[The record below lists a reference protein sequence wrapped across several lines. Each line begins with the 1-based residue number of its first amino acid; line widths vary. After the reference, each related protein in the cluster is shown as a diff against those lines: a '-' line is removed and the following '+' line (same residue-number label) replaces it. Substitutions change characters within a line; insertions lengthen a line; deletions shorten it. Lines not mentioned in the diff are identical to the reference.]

1 MSRIEKAVK
10 EYETRT
16 DKNKGNFNQKDLI
29 ELLSMSNDKYELMF
43 NSIAAA
49 YIIGYR
55 AAMREKKGK

>member
-1 MSRIEKAVK
+1 MGRIEKAVFD
-10 EYETRT
+10 YWNRI
-16 DKNKGNFNQKDLI
+16 DKNKGNFYQNDFI

-55 AAMREKKGK
+55 AAMREKKKK

>member
-1 MSRIEKAVK
+1 MSRIEKAVFD
-10 EYETRT
+10 YWNRS
-16 DKNKGNFNQKDLI
+16 DKNKGKFNHKDLI

-55 AAMREKKGK
+55 AAMREKKKK

>member
-1 MSRIEKAVK
+1 MGRIEKAVK

-16 DKNKGNFNQKDLI
+16 DKSKGNFIQKDLI

-55 AAMREKKGK
+55 AAMREKKKK

>member
-1 MSRIEKAVK
+1 MDRIKKAVK

-16 DKNKGNFNQKDLI
+16 DKSKGKFYQKDLI
-29 ELLSMSNDKYELMF
+29 ELMSMSNDKYELMF

-55 AAMREKKGK
+55 AAMREKKKK

>member
-16 DKNKGNFNQKDLI
+16 NKNKGNFYQKDLI

-55 AAMREKKGK
+55 AAMREKKKK